1 MIELPID
8 QNSEEWL
15 NYRCGIPTAS
25 QFKRLITST
34 GEPSK
39 SMTEYAYELACN
51 RFAGRPVDP
60 FAGNKWTEAGHED
73 EPDARDH
80 YAFITGH
87 DVRLAGFVI
96 DQEPATMGAS
106 PDSWVN
112 DDGLLELKRLKG
124 SKLIEMNIYYRKNKK
139 LAPDY
144 VAQVQGQMLICER
157 DWVDVV
163 FYNPLL
169 PPLIVH
175 VERDEK
181 VIDGL
186 KKQIEAVNALRDETM
201 KILGWI
207 DVFI

>member
-1 MIELPID
+1 MIELPLD

-25 QFKRLITST
+25 NFKRLITST

-39 SMTEYAYELACN
+39 SATEYAYELACN
-51 RFAGRPVDP
+51 RFAGRPVDA
-60 FAGNKWTEAGHED
+60 FAGNQWTDAGHED
-73 EPDARDH
+73 EPIAREH
-80 YAFITGH
+80 YAFTTGH
-87 DVRLAGFVI
+87 EVRIAGFVI
-96 DQEPATMGAS
+96 DDEPATMGAS

-124 SKLIEMNIYYRKNKK
+124 SKLVEMHLYHQKHKK

-157 DWVDVV
+157 SWVDVV

-169 PPLIVH
+169 PSLTVH
-175 VERDEK
+175 VERDDQ
-181 VIDGL
+181 VISGL
-186 KKQIEAVNALRDETM
+186 RAQIEMVNALRDETLR
-201 KILGWI
+201 KIGWQK
-207 DVFI
+207 